1 MQGSHLSKT
10 KLVTNGSSYKRFCA
24 AAYEEVDDEN
34 YDDGDDDDGDDDV
47 FDCPAVGLCR

>member
-24 AAYEEVDDEN
+24 AADEEVDDET
-34 YDDGDDDDGDDDV
+34 YDDV
-47 FDCPAVGLCR
+47 SETAMPKLNMF